1 MMKNLSDAS
10 SVWLIQPDARLSA
23 TLAVGLRQDGMR
35 VVKYGSAEAAL
46 AALGKGHKAGVLVT
60 APALGRM
67 TNREFVEQ
75 AKAVAPRVII
85 VFTPPPAAADGHIP
99 AEDAHILAGPLDV
112 VKLSRFLRLIT
123 ARPAPLGALQAAY
136 RQTRHGIGLAA
147 SGVAPQAREGEA
159 AQ

>member
-1 MMKNLSDAS
+1 MMKHLSDAS

-46 AALGKGHKAGVLVT
+46 AALGKGHKVGVLVT

-67 TNREFVEQ
+67 TNRELVEQ

-85 VFTPPPAAADGHIP
+85 VFTPAAAADGHTP